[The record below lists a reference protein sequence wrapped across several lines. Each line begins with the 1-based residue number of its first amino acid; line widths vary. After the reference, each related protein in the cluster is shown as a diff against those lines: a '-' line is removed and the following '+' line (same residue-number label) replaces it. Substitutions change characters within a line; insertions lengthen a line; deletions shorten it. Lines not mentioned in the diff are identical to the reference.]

1 MIDNELGFFNDE
13 FDKNEGEEIR
23 PKQTEYIPPDIEQYS
38 EKNKKTAYK
47 KLALIKWLEKR
58 IEGGWTKK
66 NLLPLLDQA
75 QSHFK
80 SELPNWR
87 TVARWYAEYNQSGKA
102 IESLV
107 PKHHLKGRSG
117 RRFSS

>member
-1 MIDNELGFFNDE
+1 MINNELGIFNDE
-13 FDKNEGEEIR
+13 FDTNEHEKKNSEQ
-23 PKQTEYIPPDIEQYS
+23 QTEYIPPDIEQYS

-58 IEGGWTKK
+58 IVGGWTKK

-87 TVARWYAEYNQSGKA
+87 TVARWHAEYSQSGKA
-102 IESLV
+102 IE
-107 PKHHLKGRSG
+107 
-117 RRFSS
+117 